1 MLPGEQIL
9 WQSGTGRFKLL
20 SGANG
25 RSILIK
31 WAITVAVTLGIIG
44 TYAAAATE
52 FRSNVVV
59 ILLIIMGLIILSPVM
74 ECSNL
79 RGQQYILTNQRAVL
93 IRGDRRIFSMPI
105 QAIDDA
111 RIVQVSPNETCLLL
125 GSKITGEP
133 QKQLR
138 FWAGAPSGRCRGR
151 KGRGGTGV
159 LRNSERRSGSAPG
172 FPAVG
177 CLRDRAEYKSL
188 SFSSNGQKGEP
199 FGSPFCVDIR

>member
-1 MLPGEQIL
+1 MSKELRQENNEFLLEGNMLPGEQIL

-79 RGQQYILTNQRAVL
+79 RGQQYILTNRRAVL

-111 RIVQVSPNETCLLL
+111 RIVSPNETCLLL

-138 FWAGAPSGRCRGR
+138 FWAAHPLGAAEDGKDVEGLVFYASQNSDQA
-151 KGRGGTGV
+151 
-159 LRNSERRSGSAPG
+159 LRQVSQQLA
-172 FPAVG
+172 A
-177 CLRDRAEYKSL
+177 
-188 SFSSNGQKGEP
+188 
-199 FGSPFCVDIR
+199 

>member
-1 MLPGEQIL
+1 MSKELRQENNEFLLEGNMLPGEQIL

-125 GSKITGEP
+125 GSKTEAEA
-133 QKQLR
+133 KNKLR
-138 FWAGAPSGRCRGR
+138 WLAGRPLGTTFSEKDNAAGMVFYCVKNVERALSIVS
-151 KGRGGTGV
+151 KG
-159 LRNSERRSGSAPG
+159 
-172 FPAVG
+172 
-177 CLRDRAEYKSL
+177 
-188 SFSSNGQKGEP
+188 
-199 FGSPFCVDIR
+199 

>member
-1 MLPGEQIL
+1 MSKEPRQENNEFLLEGNMLPGEQIL

-59 ILLIIMGLIILSPVM
+59 VLLIIMGLIILSPVM

-138 FWAGAPSGRCRGR
+138 FWAAHPLALPRTERTWRDWCSTQFRTPIRLCAWFPSSWLPERSCR
-151 KGRGGTGV
+151 
-159 LRNSERRSGSAPG
+159 
-172 FPAVG
+172 
-177 CLRDRAEYKSL
+177 
-188 SFSSNGQKGEP
+188 
-199 FGSPFCVDIR
+199 I

>member
-1 MLPGEQIL
+1 MSKELRQENNEFLLEGNMLPGEQIL

-93 IRGDRRIFSMPI
+93 IRGDRRIFPCPRPS
-105 QAIDDA
+105 
-111 RIVQVSPNETCLLL
+111 TTL
-125 GSKITGEP
+125 GSYRYRRMKPVCCMAAKSPGS
-133 QKQLR
+133 R
-138 FWAGAPSGRCRGR
+138 RSSFGSGRAHPLG
-151 KGRGGTGV
+151 
-159 LRNSERRSGSAPG
+159 A
-172 FPAVG
+172 
-177 CLRDRAEYKSL
+177 AEDGKDVEGLVFYAIQNADLALSL
-188 SFSSNGQKGEP
+188 VSQQLAA
-199 FGSPFCVDIR
+199 

>member
-1 MLPGEQIL
+1 MNFCWRGICFRVSRS
-9 WQSGTGRFKLL
+9 SGRAERGV
-20 SGANG
+20 SNC
-25 RSILIK
+25 
-31 WAITVAVTLGIIG
+31 WAVTVAVTLGIIG

-138 FWAGAPSGRCRGR
+138 FWAAHPLGAAEDGKDVEGL
-151 KGRGGTGV
+151 V
-159 LRNSERRSGSAPG
+159 FYAIQNADQALRQVSQQLA
-172 FPAVG
+172 A
-177 CLRDRAEYKSL
+177 
-188 SFSSNGQKGEP
+188 
-199 FGSPFCVDIR
+199 

>member
-1 MLPGEQIL
+1 MSKELRQENNEFLLEGNMLPGEQIL

-44 TYAAAATE
+44 AYAATE

-138 FWAGAPSGRCRGR
+138 FWAAHPLGAAEDGKDVEGL
-151 KGRGGTGV
+151 V
-159 LRNSERRSGSAPG
+159 FYAIQNADQALRLVSQQLA
-172 FPAVG
+172 A
-177 CLRDRAEYKSL
+177 
-188 SFSSNGQKGEP
+188 
-199 FGSPFCVDIR
+199 

>member
-1 MLPGEQIL
+1 MSKELRQENNEFLLEGNMLPGEQIL

-59 ILLIIMGLIILSPVM
+59 ILMIIMGLIILSPVM

-111 RIVQVSPNETCLLL
+111 RIVQV
-125 GSKITGEP
+125 
-133 QKQLR
+133 
-138 FWAGAPSGRCRGR
+138 
-151 KGRGGTGV
+151 
-159 LRNSERRSGSAPG
+159 
-172 FPAVG
+172 
-177 CLRDRAEYKSL
+177 
-188 SFSSNGQKGEP
+188 
-199 FGSPFCVDIR
+199 

>member
-1 MLPGEQIL
+1 MSKELRQENNEFLLEGNMLPGEQIL

-138 FWAGAPSGRCRGR
+138 FWAAHPLGA
-151 KGRGGTGV
+151 
-159 LRNSERRSGSAPG
+159 
-172 FPAVG
+172 
-177 CLRDRAEYKSL
+177 AED
-188 SFSSNGQKGEP
+188 G
-199 FGSPFCVDIR
+199 

>member
-1 MLPGEQIL
+1 MSKELRQENNEFLLEGNMLPGEQIL

-93 IRGDRRIFSMPI
+93 IRGDRRIFSMPF
-105 QAIDDA
+105 
-111 RIVQVSPNETCLLL
+111 RPSTTL
-125 GSKITGEP
+125 GSYRYRRMKP
-133 QKQLR
+133 VCC
-138 FWAGAPSGRCRGR
+138 WAAKSPGSRRSSFGSGRRTLWALPR
-151 KGRGGTGV
+151 T
-159 LRNSERRSGSAPG
+159 ERTW
-172 FPAVG
+172 
-177 CLRDRAEYKSL
+177 RDWCSTQFRTPIWL
-188 SFSSNGQKGEP
+188 
-199 FGSPFCVDIR
+199 

>member
-1 MLPGEQIL
+1 MSKELRQENNEFLLEGNMLPGEQIL

-93 IRGDRRIFSMPI
+93 I
-105 QAIDDA
+105 DDA

-138 FWAGAPSGRCRGR
+138 FWAAHPLGAAEDGKDVEGL
-151 KGRGGTGV
+151 V
-159 LRNSERRSGSAPG
+159 FYAIQNADQALRQVSQQLA
-172 FPAVG
+172 A
-177 CLRDRAEYKSL
+177 
-188 SFSSNGQKGEP
+188 
-199 FGSPFCVDIR
+199 

>member
-1 MLPGEQIL
+1 MSKELRQENNEFLLEGNMLPGEQIL

-44 TYAAAATE
+44 AYAAAATE

-93 IRGDRRIFSMPI
+93 IRGDRRIFSMPV

-138 FWAGAPSGRCRGR
+138 FWAAHPLGAAEDGKDVEGL
-151 KGRGGTGV
+151 V
-159 LRNSERRSGSAPG
+159 FYVIQNADQALRLVSQHLA
-172 FPAVG
+172 A
-177 CLRDRAEYKSL
+177 
-188 SFSSNGQKGEP
+188 
-199 FGSPFCVDIR
+199 